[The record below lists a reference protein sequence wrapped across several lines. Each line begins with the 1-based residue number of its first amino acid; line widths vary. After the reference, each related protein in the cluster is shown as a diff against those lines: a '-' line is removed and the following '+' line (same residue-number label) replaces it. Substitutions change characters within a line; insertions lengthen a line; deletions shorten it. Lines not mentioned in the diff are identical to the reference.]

1 MRKYVWGA
9 ALTLAV
15 VPALAGCGAFGKGA
29 PTPVATAPV
38 TMPDLVG
45 KNAENA
51 EEQLEKLGVPKSRI
65 ELRADDGNHVVV
77 LVASNWDVNDQSVKA
92 GARLGVKQTLVLGVG
107 KPTWRERHH
116 GHLL

>member
-1 MRKYVWGA
+1 MRKYICGA
-9 ALTLAV
+9 ALMLAV
-15 VPALAGCGAFGKGA
+15 VPALAGCGTFGKGA
-29 PTPVATAPV
+29 PTPVATGPV

-45 KNAENA
+45 KNAAKA
-51 EEQLEKLGVPKSRI
+51 EDQLERLGVPKSRI

-77 LVASNWDVNDQSVKA
+77 LVASNWDVNTQSVKA
-92 GARLGVKQTLVLGVG
+92 GARLGVKQVLVLGVG